1 MTERIAGRQAPSGPR
16 RDAFSIA
23 VADLAKLRPLQNPI
37 LQQIALS
44 LQNNRVEFASR
55 ELVNYLSKYP
65 DDPAAL
71 YLAAQLENRFHRP
84 AKAAVTLARCLELAP
99 DYFAARFA
107 YASTLYTLHEFVAA
121 LSETERLLT
130 EDADNPLFLQLKAGL
145 LDKIGEGAG
154 ALAIWERL
162 TAQYPAQE
170 ESWRRYGDA
179 LRALGFLEKA
189 ATAYR
194 KAIDCR
200 PSFGQAWWNLASLRV
215 FQFSDADIAAMH
227 EQLQRPDLAVED
239 RIDLLFALGRA
250 YEDLRVYEKSYSH
263 YAKANAAK
271 RLQRSESAQ
280 APASGV
286 AEKVR
291 VFTPAF
297 LHGRSGG
304 GFPTPDPIF
313 VVGRPRSGSTLLEQ
327 ILSSHS
333 AIEGTGELP
342 YIVGLAAQLRER
354 RKSAD
359 GAGYDQLLERLD
371 ASEFRA
377 LGEEY
382 LKKAQSHRK
391 LGRQLFVDKT
401 PNNYHH
407 LGLIRLILP
416 NAKIIDVRRN
426 PAANCFSIFKLNYA
440 TLKLNY
446 RGVNL
451 NLSELGRVYCDYVEL
466 MAHFD
471 RVLPGWVHRVIY
483 ERLVADPETEI
494 RNLLDYLG
502 LPFEDS
508 CLHFYQTERAVRT
521 PSAGQVRRAI
531 SGEEVDQWRNFEP
544 WLAPL
549 LASLG
554 AVFTEYPAV
563 PREFH

>member
-1 MTERIAGRQAPSGPR
+1 MIDRVPR
-16 RDAFSIA
+16 RSARPGQQRDAFSLA
-23 VADLAKLRPLQNPI
+23 AADLDEQRSLRSPI
-37 LQQIALS
+37 LREIAS
-44 LQNNRVEFASR
+44 NLQNNRLEIAAKQ
-55 ELVNYLSKYP
+55 LANYLSRHP

-71 YLAAQLENRFHRP
+71 YLAAQLENRFYRP
-84 AKAAVTLARCLELAP
+84 AKAVATLARCLELAP
-99 DYFAARFA
+99 DFCAARFA
-107 YASTLYTLHEFVAA
+107 YASTLYTLLEFVAA
-121 LSETERLLT
+121 LHETEQLLT
-130 EDADNPLFLQLKAGL
+130 GDVDNPLFLQLKASI
-145 LDKIGEGAG
+145 LDKIGEVDK
-154 ALAIWERL
+154 ALVIWEQL
-162 TAQYPAQE
+162 TAQYPARE
-170 ESWRRYGDA
+170 ETWRKYGDT
-179 LRALGFLEKA
+179 LCALGFLEKA
-189 ATAYR
+189 VTAYR
-194 KAIDCR
+194 KAIECR

-215 FQFSDADIAAMH
+215 FRFSDADIVAMH
-227 EQLQRPDLAVED
+227 EQLQRPDLTAED

-250 YEDLRVYEKSYSH
+250 YEDLRIYEKSYSH

-271 RLQRSESAQ
+271 RLQRSEGAQ

-286 AEKVR
+286 ADKVR

-297 LHGRSGG
+297 LHRREDSGS
-304 GFPTPDPIF
+304 PTSDPIF
-313 VVGRPRSGSTLLEQ
+313 VVGRPRSGSTLVEQ
-327 ILSSHS
+327 ILSSHP
-333 AIEGTGELP
+333 AVEGTGELP
-342 YIVGLAAQLRER
+342 YIVGLAARLRER
-354 RKSAD
+354 RNSAD
-359 GAGYDQLLERLD
+359 GAGYDQLLEKFD
-371 ASEFRA
+371 SSEFRA

-391 LGRQLFVDKT
+391 LGRQFFVDKT

-416 NAKIIDVRRN
+416 NARIIDVRRN

-446 RGVNL
+446 KGVNL

-502 LPFEDS
+502 LPFEES
-508 CLHFYQTERAVRT
+508 CLRFYQAERAVRT
-521 PSAGQVRRAI
+521 PSSGQVRRAI
-531 SGEEVDQWRNFEP
+531 FGDEVDQWRNFEP

-554 AVFTEYPAV
+554 TVFTDYPAV
-563 PREFH
+563 PGEFH